1 MNDHINA
8 PSKINSPLCNKRSLY
23 DVKFIFDAL
32 INWPPPPPPPKKKK
46 KNVQNNSVSCLII
59 NTGFRITLIQC
70 QVESKD
76 RLMLTITLKKD
87 SDVEVEIL
95 NTYLDL

>member
-1 MNDHINA
+1 MSDHINA
-8 PSKINSPLCNKRSLY
+8 PSEINSPLCNKRSLY

-32 INWPPPPPPPKKKK
+32 INWGPPLPPQKK

-70 QVESKD
+70 QVESKG
-76 RLMLTITLKKD
+76 RLTLTITLKKD

>member
-32 INWPPPPPPPKKKK
+32 INWAPPPPKKKK